1 LQVRANTTKRVA
13 ALLFVLALQAA
24 LPANAQR
31 FYTYVLDLGADYVE
45 LAWGTTAGE
54 NTIGRSSPS
63 FGDATVEIGGRT
75 LVSRGNQTTVG
86 QLTPDHSYTYK
97 VSIKGRPVGQG
108 EFRTWAAKAQ
118 KLTFF
123 AIGDYGTGKGP
134 QYLIARAMWDE
145 FQKRAKTDSPVRFIL
160 SLGDNI
166 YGDIAGFLG
175 GAGHTGASD
184 RDWAPKFF
192 DPYEQIIARV
202 PFYPSLG
209 NHDGNETERRA
220 DLPAILDNFAFPQ
233 DKPARYYKFA
243 YADLAEFFALDSTKN
258 SESGAPAPVY
268 LEDSAQ
274 FHWMQSEFAKPH
286 RAWVIPYFHH
296 PPFTAGPL
304 HAPSLSEIA
313 HWVKLFSDSGVKAAF
328 SGHEHNFQVSEAN
341 AQTSGICFF
350 VSGAGGELRVGNV
363 QRKMRQANIRAWAPE
378 NHFLVVEIEGKTMK
392 VTPLSSGPVNVVD
405 ADGRPVPLPITITL
419 P

>member
-1 LQVRANTTKRVA
+1 LRVRPNTIKRVA
-13 ALLFVLALQAA
+13 ALVFVLALQA

-45 LAWGTTAGE
+45 LAWGTTQGD

-63 FGDATVEIGGRT
+63 FGEATVEIAGRS
-75 LVSRGNQTTVG
+75 LVSRGNQITVG
-86 QLTPDHSYTYK
+86 DLAADHSYTYK

-108 EFRTWAAKAQ
+108 EFRTWAAKGQ

-123 AIGDYGTGKGP
+123 AIGDFGTGGGP

-184 RDWAPKFF
+184 RDWASKFF
-192 DPYEQIIARV
+192 DPYEQLIARV
-202 PFYPSLG
+202 PFFPTLG
-209 NHDGNETERRA
+209 NHDGNETEKRA

-233 DKPARYYKFA
+233 DKPGRYYKFT

-258 SESGAPAPVY
+258 SESGPATPAY
-268 LEDSAQ
+268 LENSAQ

-286 RAWVIPYFHH
+286 PAWVIPYFHH

-304 HAPSLSEIA
+304 HAPSLSQIA
-313 HWVKLFSDSGVKAAF
+313 HWIKVFSDAGVKAAF
-328 SGHEHNFQVSEAN
+328 SGHEHNFQVSEASP
-341 AQTSGICFF
+341 QTSGICFF

-363 QRKMRQANIRAWAPE
+363 QKKMKQANIRAWAPE

-392 VTPLSSGPVNVVD
+392 VTPLSSEPMNVVD
-405 ADGRPVPLPITITL
+405 ADGRPVPLPITVTL

>member
-1 LQVRANTTKRVA
+1 LQVRSIKRRGFA
-13 ALLFVLALQAA
+13 ALLFVLSLQA
-24 LPANAQR
+24 LPVSAQR
-31 FYTYVLDLGADYVE
+31 FYTYVLDLGPDYVE
-45 LAWGTTAGE
+45 LAWGTTGGD

-63 FGDATVEIGGRT
+63 FGDATVEIAGRT
-75 LVSRGNQTTVG
+75 LLSRGNQITVG
-86 QLTPDHSYTYK
+86 ELAPDRAYTYK
-97 VSIKGRPVGQG
+97 ISIKGRPVGQG
-108 EFRTWAAKAQ
+108 EFRTWEAKAQ

-123 AIGDYGTGKGP
+123 ALGDYGTGKGP

-145 FQKRAKTDSPVRFIL
+145 FQKRAKTNDPVRFML

-184 RDWAPKFF
+184 RDWTSKFF
-192 DPYEQIIARV
+192 DPYEQLIARI
-202 PFYPSLG
+202 PFYPTRG
-209 NHDGNETERRA
+209 NHDGNETEKRA

-233 DKPARYYKFA
+233 DKPGRYYKFT

-258 SESGAPAPVY
+258 SESGPSTPAY

-274 FHWMQSEFAKPH
+274 FHWMQTEFAKPH
-286 RAWVIPYFHH
+286 PLWVIPFFHH

-304 HAPSLSEIA
+304 HVPSLRDLG
-313 HWVKLFSDSGVKAAF
+313 HWIRLFSDTGVKVAF
-328 SGHEHNFQVSEAN
+328 SGHEHNFQASEAN
-341 AQTSGICFF
+341 QQTNGICFF

-363 QRKMRQANIRAWAPE
+363 QRKMKQANIRAWAPE

-392 VTPLSSGPVNVVD
+392 VTPVSSGPMNVVD
-405 ADGRPVPLPITITL
+405 SDGRPVPLPITITL